1 MDCECE
7 RMTRQIIQRV
17 RSCSLSPP
25 NMLSNSSI
33 SSDGLSSNCL
43 LPLMQQHGVSSNTLY
58 YFYILTNCCN
68 FSPVVSN
75 HLNHPNASSNSLSY
89 IFICLRLVSS
99 HMSPPTDRGTSRSS
113 SMDELAGCLFQ
124 SIIKFIL
131 IFSPLIDTLFF
142 TKYQITLCVIQ
153 MELLPCILHYVKN
166 IFPSMD

>member
-1 MDCECE
+1 
-7 RMTRQIIQRV
+7 
-17 RSCSLSPP
+17 
-25 NMLSNSSI
+25 
-33 SSDGLSSNCL
+33 
-43 LPLMQQHGVSSNTLY
+43 MQQHGVSSNTLY
-58 YFYILTNCCN
+58 YFYTLTNCCN

-89 IFICLRLVSS
+89 IFISLRVVSS
-99 HMSPPTDRGTSRSS
+99 HMSHPTDRGTSRSS
-113 SMDELAGCLFQ
+113 PMDELAGCLFQ

-166 IFPSMD
+166 IFPSMDWSHLFNYFCRLQLLQHLFRFNQ